1 MRQQPLISFRDLQ
14 IQKFSQVFIKIF
26 SRKYVHRFLQELYQ
40 KILLELYWRISP
52 RFFQSCI
59 GIILTQ
65 IGTLSVK
72 FQRGDCQPMHEEDEN
87 SLKGFLGI
95 SGRSPRI
102 VSRISLRFHEIFI
115 EKYFLI
121 FLQGLYWRSLR
132 DFFFQGYLLGFL
144 IIFFRDS
151 FKTISRHFFINS
163 LGRFLLRISSEISE
177 EVCSKVLLWKF
188 LLFPPTIS

>member
-102 VSRISLRFHEIFI
+102 VSRISQRFLEIFI

-121 FLQGLYWRSLR
+121 FLQGLYWRFIR
-132 DFFFQGYLLGFL
+132 DFFFRNTYL
-144 IIFFRDS
+144 D
-151 FKTISRHFFINS
+151 
-163 LGRFLLRISSEISE
+163 
-177 EVCSKVLLWKF
+177 F
-188 LLFPPTIS
+188 LLFFSGILLKLSPDTSSLILQGDSF